1 MKLGRVARVQRRLR
15 ELEMAEEVAQREVKS
30 SLLGRMEGHLK
41 KREDYQL
48 QKLKNYRRMEVQ
60 WKGKVKIIN
69 DQAQEQQKKYLQL
82 SDRLSKEALMF
93 WQTREE
99 KAKSSTPVCKP
110 TRIAT
115 RLDT

>member
-1 MKLGRVARVQRRLR
+1 MQQRLK
-15 ELEMAEEVAQREVKS
+15 ELEIAEETAQKEVKS
-30 SLLGRMEGHLK
+30 SLFGRMEGHLR

-60 WKGKVKIIN
+60 WKGKLNTINSQVK
-69 DQAQEQQKKYLQL
+69 EQQKKYMQL

-99 KAKSSTPVCKP
+99 KAKSSTPNSKP
-110 TRIAT
+110 ARIAT

>member
-1 MKLGRVARVQRRLR
+1 MR
-15 ELEMAEEVAQREVKS
+15 ELEAAEEVAQREVKS
-30 SLLGRMEGHLK
+30 SLIGRMEGHLR

-60 WKGKVKIIN
+60 WKGKIKTINTQVK
-69 DQAQEQQKKYLQL
+69 EQQKKYLQL
-82 SDRLSKEALMF
+82 SDRLSKESLLF
-93 WQTREE
+93 WQTRVE
-99 KAKSSTPVCKP
+99 KAKSSTPISKP

>member
-1 MKLGRVARVQRRLR
+1 MQRRLR
-15 ELEMAEEVAQREVKS
+15 DLEVAEEVAQREVKT
-30 SLLGRMEGHLK
+30 SLIGRMEGHLR

-60 WKGKVKIIN
+60 WKGKLKTIST
-69 DQAQEQQKKYLQL
+69 QAKEQQKKYLQL
-82 SDRLSKEALMF
+82 SDRLSKEALLF

-99 KAKSSTPVCKP
+99 KAKSSTPICKP